1 MSHTVTSNHTNPLVK
16 ALADHFAKQTPEQ
29 RRQGLIDAG
38 ILTKKGNVAGPYKS
52 VIVGMERDNDKK
64 NSPAHQ

>member
-1 MSHTVTSNHTNPLVK
+1 MSHTTTPNHTNPLIK

-52 VIVGMERDNDKK
+52 VIVSKVKD
-64 NSPAHQ
+64 SA

>member
-1 MSHTVTSNHTNPLVK
+1 MSHTVSPNRTNPLIK

-52 VIVGMERDNDKK
+52 VIVSKARNSDKK
-64 NSPAHQ
+64 RVPAR

>member
-1 MSHTVTSNHTNPLVK
+1 MSYTVTSNHTNPLVK

-52 VIVGMERDNDKK
+52 VIVRMEQNVDKK
-64 NSPAHQ
+64 GSPTHQ

>member
-1 MSHTVTSNHTNPLVK
+1 MSQTISPNRTNPLVK

-38 ILTKKGNVAGPYKS
+38 ILTKKATSLIPTS
-52 VIVGMERDNDKK
+52 L
-64 NSPAHQ
+64 SL